1 MYVGVD
7 LINRPGA
14 LLYDSGLC
22 LSLLCNLKKVFS
34 FVEGMSRIH
43 DHLGPVVL
51 LDVLKSSPKGLS

>member
-34 FVEGMSRIH
+34 FVEGMLRIH
-43 DHLGPVVL
+43 DHVGEGFGASG
-51 LDVLKSSPKGLS
+51 SS